1 MRRFP
6 GIAAAALALLVAAAA
21 SAQSYY
27 PKYVFV
33 AVDAVSVQPGSVKVT
48 GILEGQSEPGTV
60 NAPFSTSTAGY
71 ADALQACHRAAL
83 LAMEKPGAYRL
94 ELVTASGWATCTLL
108 RVDP

>member
-21 SAQSYY
+21 SAQSY

-48 GILEGQSEPGTV
+48 GILEGQGEPGTV
-60 NAPFSTSTAGY
+60 SAYFSTSSAGY

-108 RVDP
+108 RVNL